1 MAITEQFQITFDCED
16 PHAICRF
23 WAEALGY
30 DVDRVEE
37 MIRHLIAEGVAS
49 EDDTMTLDGELV
61 WKEGAACADP
71 EGARPRMYFQRVP
84 EPRAAKNR
92 VHLDLRVPV
101 AERADEVARLTEL
114 GARRIGEGQ
123 QGPHTWI
130 VMADPEGNEFC
141 VA

>member
-1 MAITEQFQITFDCED
+1 MAITEQFQVTFDCTD
-16 PHAICRF
+16 PHTVCAF

-37 MIRHLIAEGVAS
+37 MIRHLLAEGVVS
-49 EDDTMTLDGELV
+49 EDDVMTLDGALV

-71 EGARPRMYFQRVP
+71 EGTRPRMYFQRVP
-84 EPRAAKNR
+84 EPRRAKNR
-92 VHLDLRVPV
+92 VHLDLRVPEPRR
-101 AERADEVARLTEL
+101 AEEVERLTKL
-114 GARRIGEGQ
+114 GATRIGEGQ
-123 QGPHTWI
+123 QGPHTWV